1 MVVNDQ
7 FSTGLPAHWYAYNGP
22 YGSYN
27 PGSCASPAHVT
38 VSGGALHM
46 LMSYE
51 TSGTCGAGWY
61 SAGLGLAGFSSVDA
75 RITVRFRVVDNGISS
90 HFIIPMRWPD
100 SDASWPTAGEED
112 YCEGSA
118 TTCSTYLH
126 YSSSNSQIY
135 HENYITGLDQWH
147 TLQTVRRD
155 HVVRIYRDG
164 ALLWTYTGD
173 STTLPD
179 SLKHVVLQ
187 QECQS
192 GCPSGTSGSED
203 IQIDWIT
210 VEVPS

>member
-7 FSTGLPAHWYAYNGP
+7 FSAGLPTHWSAYNGP

-27 PGSCASPAHVT
+27 PGSCASPGQVT
-38 VSGGALHM
+38 VSGGLLHM
-46 LMSYE
+46 LMSHQS
-51 TSGTCGAGWY
+51 TGVCGAGWY
-61 SAGLGLAGFSSVDA
+61 SGGLGLAGFSSVDA
-75 RITVRFRVVDNGISS
+75 RVSVRFRVVDNGISS

-100 SDASWPTAGEED
+100 NDASWPSAGEED
-112 YCEGSA
+112 YCEGTA
-118 TTCSTYLH
+118 TSCSTYLH
-126 YSSSNSQIY
+126 YGSTNAQIY
-135 HENYITGLDQWH
+135 HEGYLTGLDQWH

-155 HVVRIYRDG
+155 HVVRMYLDG
-164 ALLWTYTGD
+164 ALVWTYTGS

-192 GCPSGTSGSED
+192 GCPSGSSGSED

-210 VEVPS
+210 IEVPS